1 MSGLPL
7 ATTGGL
13 VLELVEVINANRAH
27 LSEIDGAIGDGDHGI
42 NMSKGFTQAGA
53 ALGKTPPPLP
63 QALRVLSETLMEGS
77 GGSMGPLY
85 GTLFSAMADT
95 LDGATL
101 LDGPLFGRM
110 LHAALDGV
118 EEIGSARPGDK
129 TLLDALAPAITAFDA
144 ATAEGRS
151 FADSLDAMA
160 AAAERG
166 RDATRDMIARVG
178 RASRLGERSRGVLDA
193 GATSCCLILQTLA
206 AGVKKRLAAT

>member
-1 MSGLPL
+1 MSGIALVT
-7 ATTGGL
+7 AGG
-13 VLELVEVINANRAH
+13 VVADLVETINANRAW

-53 ALGKTPPPLP
+53 ALGDPPPPLAA
-63 QALRVLSETLMEGS
+63 ALRVLSDALFEGI

-85 GTLFSAMADT
+85 GSLFSAMADT
-95 LDGATL
+95 LGEAQTL
-101 LDGPLFGRM
+101 DAPLFGRM

-118 EEIGSARPGDK
+118 EEIGSAKPGDK
-129 TLLDALAPAITAFDA
+129 TMLDALAPATEAFDA
-144 ATAEGRS
+144 AQAAGKS
-151 FADSLDAMA
+151 FSESLDAMA

-206 AGVKKRLAAT
+206 TGLKQRLAG